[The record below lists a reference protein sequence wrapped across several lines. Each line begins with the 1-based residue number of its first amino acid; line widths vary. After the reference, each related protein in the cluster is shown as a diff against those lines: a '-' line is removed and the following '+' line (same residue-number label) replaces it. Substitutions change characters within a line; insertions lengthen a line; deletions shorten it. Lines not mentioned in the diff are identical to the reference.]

1 MVFTVRNALGRSK
14 SMVFT
19 ARIAHRTSKIAP
31 GGPRGDLGRFGGL
44 RGCSRDAPGGARRAL
59 ATLPARLGTP
69 PDAPGT
75 PRSDQKASPGG
86 PESIC
91 GSVLFGQS
99 FARRSR
105 NDFRT
110 FLGPSGEVRTS
121 ILLRPASVLRGSSVF
136 RRNARSTTKA
146 TEKGSEM
153 VPRSPQIAPESRP
166 GHVPD
171 TRRAQFSAG
180 RAIFWGSG
188 TSAEGAQRRGSDSE
202 AQLSARSPNAP
213 GARQVL

>member
-1 MVFTVRNALGRSK
+1 MVFTIRNALGRSK
-14 SMVFT
+14 SMVFI

-59 ATLPARLGTP
+59 ATLPARPGTP

-136 RRNARSTTKA
+136 RRNARSTTKS
-146 TEKGSEM
+146 TEKGSKM
-153 VPRSPQIAPESRP
+153 VPRSLPKV
-166 GHVPD
+166 VPD
-171 TRRAQFSAG
+171 TSRTPGERSLAQDGRFFGEAERAQKG
-180 RAIFWGSG
+180 R
-188 TSAEGAQRRGSDSE
+188 SAEGAIRR
-202 AQLSARSPNAP
+202 RS
-213 GARQVL
+213 